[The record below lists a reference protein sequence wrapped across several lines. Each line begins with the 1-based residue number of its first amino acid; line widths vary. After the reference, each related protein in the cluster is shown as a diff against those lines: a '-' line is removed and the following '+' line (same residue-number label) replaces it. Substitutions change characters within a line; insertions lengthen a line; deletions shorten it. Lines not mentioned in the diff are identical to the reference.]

1 MEQFAGGGGGT
12 ENSLRRSKAF
22 SRIESSSRSRK
33 NEMPRQTA
41 VRTHCRAKSHCCID
55 MPFPEH
61 QQFCLIAELNINY
74 TYNERQL
81 LPANA
86 VESGSANK
94 SQRQAVAIISK
105 LARCMHLVASLHSQ
119 SITLPLCIA
128 LHYCASSQLHKA
140 EQSRTGQ
147 WSRAA

>member
-1 MEQFAGGGGGT
+1 
-12 ENSLRRSKAF
+12 
-22 SRIESSSRSRK
+22 
-33 NEMPRQTA
+33 
-41 VRTHCRAKSHCCID
+41 

-94 SQRQAVAIISK
+94 SQRQAVAITSK

-119 SITLPLCIA
+119 SITQHSALLCITVP
-128 LHYCASSQLHKA
+128 LHNFTKQNKA
-140 EQSRTGQ
+140 ELASGAEQREVAVRCPLSSLSPLSPLA
-147 WSRAA
+147 WKHHLAAALRCACTLCFM